1 MTFLLRHPSQRP
13 TRLGALAVIATTL
26 AILAS
31 ALASGLVPRVTA
43 AAVVYPTD
51 APMILQNVPW
61 QDLRYNRH
69 GICNGAF
76 THVMK
81 NIPASGTLTSPVNYL
96 NEAQAC
102 GLKVIF
108 HFSGTLSG
116 GTVYPSRVARW
127 VNAVKNHAN
136 LDGYLTVKEPSWI
149 GVSASEIRALYKAY
163 KAADPNHTVYTLF
176 GDIPHFGDS
185 ANPYTAGMA
194 DVVMVDWY
202 PVETRNLGCATWGTS
217 YRADGT
223 KWFAKVR
230 RVVNTKTPGKPVYA
244 MVQTHKYLAPRC
256 HKKQLPTKS
265 LLWRQVREAFTYGS
279 VKGVAFHTW
288 SNSSYNM
295 DEVRNPTMVGYMKQL
310 SALVRAGTF
319 Q

>member
-1 MTFLLRHPSQRP
+1 MTALSAAPLTVRTHRSIVAIAIG
-13 TRLGALAVIATTL
+13 LALAG
-26 AILAS
+26 AS
-31 ALASGLVPRVTA
+31 LGSAVSPPSATA
-43 AAVVYPTD
+43 AIAYPTD

-69 GICNGAF
+69 GICNGSF

-81 NIPASGTLTSPVNYL
+81 NIPASSTLTAPVNYL

-108 HFSGTLSG
+108 HFSGTISG

-127 VNAVKNHAN
+127 ANAVENHPN
-136 LDGYLTVKEPSWI
+136 LDGYLTVKEPSWVGI
-149 GVSASEIRALYKAY
+149 SGSEIRALYKAF
-163 KAADPNHTVYTLF
+163 KAADPNHTVYALF
-176 GDIPHFGDS
+176 GDIPHFGDT
-185 ANPYTAGMA
+185 ANPYSAGMA
-194 DVVMVDWY
+194 DTVMVDWY
-202 PVETRNLGCATWGTS
+202 PVETRNLGCATYGTS

-230 RVVNTKTPGKPVYA
+230 RVVNTKTPGKAVYA

-256 HKKQLPTKS
+256 HKKQLPSKS

-279 VKGVAFHTW
+279 VKGIAFHTW

-295 DEVRNPTMVGYMKQL
+295 DEVRNPTMVGYMKEL
-310 SALVRAGTF
+310 SGLVRAGTF

>member
-1 MTFLLRHPSQRP
+1 MDLVVLAATALSILL
-13 TRLGALAVIATTL
+13 
-26 AILAS
+26 
-31 ALASGLVPRVTA
+31 SGLAWATRPAAVQAVTA
-43 AAVVYPTD
+43 YPTD
-51 APMILQNVPW
+51 APMMLQNVPW

-76 THVMK
+76 THVIK
-81 NIPASGTLTSPVNYL
+81 NIPASATLTSPVNYL

-102 GLKVIF
+102 GVKVIF
-108 HFSGTLSG
+108 HFSATISG

-127 VNAVKNHAN
+127 ANTVENHPN
-136 LDGYLTVKEPSWI
+136 LDGYLTVKEPSWSGI
-149 GVSASEIRALYKAY
+149 NASEIRSLYRAF
-163 KAADPNHTVYTLF
+163 KAADPNHTVYALF

-185 ANPYTAGMA
+185 VNPYGVGMA

-202 PVETRNLGCATWGTS
+202 PVETASNGCSRTGT
-217 YRADGT
+217 YYQPAGT

-230 RVVNTKTPGKPVYA
+230 RVVNTKTPGKAVYA

-265 LLWRQVREAFTYGS
+265 RLWRQVREAFTYGS

-288 SNSSYNM
+288 SNTSYNM
-295 DEVRNPTMVGYMKQL
+295 DQVRNPTMVGWMKEL
-310 SALVRAGTF
+310 SGLVRAGTF

>member
-1 MTFLLRHPSQRP
+1 M
-13 TRLGALAVIATTL
+13 
-26 AILAS
+26 
-31 ALASGLVPRVTA
+31 
-43 AAVVYPTD
+43 
-51 APMILQNVPW
+51 MLQSVPW

-69 GICNGAF
+69 GICDGAF
-76 THVMK
+76 THVIK
-81 NIPASGTLTSPVNYL
+81 NIPANGTLTSPVNYL

-108 HFSGTLSG
+108 HFSATVSG

-127 VNAVKNHAN
+127 ANAVENHPN
-136 LDGYLTVKEPSWI
+136 LDGYLTVKEPSWAGI
-149 GVSASEIRALYKAY
+149 NTTEIRSLYRAF
-163 KAADPNHTVYTLF
+163 KAADPTHTVYALF
-176 GDIPHFGDS
+176 GDIPHFGDR
-185 ANPYTAGMA
+185 ANPYATGMA

-202 PVETRNLGCATWGTS
+202 PVETSNLGCSRTGTS

-265 LLWRQVREAFTYGS
+265 RLWRQVREAFTYGS
-279 VKGVAFHTW
+279 VKGIAFHTW
-288 SNSSYNM
+288 SNTSYNM
-295 DEVRNPTMVGYMKQL
+295 DQTRNPTMVGYMKEL
-310 SALVRAGTF
+310 SGLVRAGTF